1 MRDWHNV
8 FKVSYEASFS
18 LSQGISNK
26 LKKSNGRIIN
36 IGSIFGTNVPNYK
49 NYKGTKMNSPAAY
62 SISKNA
68 LLHLTKWLAV
78 NMAPNV
84 NVNMISPGGLKE
96 INQNLLL
103 KNIII
108 KRH

>member
-36 IGSIFGTNVPNYK
+36 IGSIFE
-49 NYKGTKMNSPAAY
+49 TK
-62 SISKNA
+62 
-68 LLHLTKWLAV
+68 
-78 NMAPNV
+78 
-84 NVNMISPGGLKE
+84 
-96 INQNLLL
+96 
-103 KNIII
+103 
-108 KRH
+108 

>member
-1 MRDWHNV
+1 
-8 FKVSYEASFS
+8 
-18 LSQGISNK
+18 
-26 LKKSNGRIIN
+26 
-36 IGSIFGTNVPNYK
+36 
-49 NYKGTKMNSPAAY
+49 MNSPAG
-62 SISKNA
+62 ILNKQNA

-108 KRH
+108 KCH